1 MKLVTKIQLINWH
14 YFSNEIINLKEINF
28 LTGANTAGKSTII
41 DAIQAAL
48 MGETRSSRFNRAAGK
63 KSERTFR
70 SYLVGTLGE
79 DINSGTRSLREGKD
93 FTSYVVLEFY
103 DNIKHENFCIG
114 LTADVYSDASDEKKS
129 WFILDDILPTEQF
142 IKNGITTDSTSFLK
156 WGRQKY
162 AGKFQSFD
170 NAKTFKKAVL
180 RRVNVFDEK
189 AFMLLRKAIAFEP
202 ISNIEEFITTN
213 ICDIEENINTLAMQ
227 EDIRSYQLTEQAAKD
242 TKQRLKA
249 LEEICR
255 EYSEVKDL
263 RARKQLQQFFI
274 DYGYYRDEQEK
285 LTKANDEV
293 NELKAQIA
301 EYQSLSEHLSAEG
314 EMLKAKHEQ
323 LESQKTQ
330 FLSESRKDILEV
342 RRDAVQGKINNA
354 CADEKKLIDSVL
366 YTAEKWIEKCGV
378 ILGEV
383 GEFNESSEEKAIY
396 AIEDLKKMLNRVVN
410 FSDKSFGETSEK
422 YFADIKAAYERAL
435 ALSKPIDVHYSA
447 EENSKTQRKNELEH
461 EIAVLNSGKKYFP
474 QKADN
479 LKSAIQR
486 ELSKKYNR
494 EIKVE
499 FLADVID
506 ISDSDWKNAV
516 EGILANDRMNI
527 IVPPEYFM
535 DAYKIY
541 KRIYKNLEVYEYSV
555 VDLERVFADKQIIKA
570 GSLAQVV
577 RCDDKY
583 VRAYIDYLL
592 GRVIRCYDEEKLR
605 DNRIS
610 VTKDCMIYRNY
621 AVKSIK
627 PHHYKNRYIGQKSI
641 AEQLQQKKKELELVN
656 AQLSEISSHLRNT
669 KAFTESD
676 WFVNQTFLNN
686 VVTPAFKAYSALP
699 DFRDELRDIVD
710 KLSQIDMTRLEE
722 IESSIKQNNNLIGEN
737 TKKQKDLLIKTTQ
750 NCEKLANLCEHEI
763 PQLERN
769 IRERESS
776 ISDQYSDEFI
786 EQIAKPEFEK
796 RLSQKGTPRAVAEA
810 FINHVK
816 QTESKL
822 KTAEGV
828 LQGTRSK
835 YNEDNHP
842 PFNAF
847 DTETNDEYEREYKRI
862 SEIEL
867 PNFEERITKAKEV
880 AMESFKNDFV
890 NKLKSHIQS
899 VIDHIKD
906 LNKALKKAKFGNV
919 TYEFECKPNP
929 DYFAYY
935 NMIMAAEEGETL
947 FSYEF
952 REKYKDTIDNLF
964 AQIEVFNISDSAAA
978 EAVEKL
984 SKYSTYLS
992 FDLLSIDANGIR
1004 ERLSKTIT
1012 SKSGGEIQTPF
1023 YVAMLASF
1031 VQLYKVQD
1039 TRNQI
1044 DNTMRLVIFDEAFN
1058 KMDPERIAK
1067 SISMLREFGL
1077 QAIICSPTDKADNI
1091 APLCDK
1097 TLLVDKQDNG
1107 KGGYRSTVIEW
1118 TKEMGDIKCST
1129 ETES

>member
-14 YFSNEIINLKEINF
+14 YFSNELINLKEINF
-28 LTGANTAGKSTII
+28 LTGSNSAGKSTII

-48 MGETRSSRFNRAAGK
+48 MGETRSSHFNRAAGK

-79 DINSGTRSLREGKD
+79 DVDSGTRSLREGKD
-93 FTSYVVLEFY
+93 FTSYIVLEFY
-103 DNIKHENFCIG
+103 DDIKHEHFCIG
-114 LTADVYSDASDEKKS
+114 LTADVYSDASDERKS
-129 WFILDDILPTEQF
+129 WFILDDVLPTEQF

-156 WGRQKY
+156 WGRQKP

-170 NAKTFKKAVL
+170 NAKSFRKSVL

-227 EDIRSYQLTEQAAKD
+227 EDIRSYQQIEQDAKD
-242 TKQRLKA
+242 TERKLNS
-249 LEEICR
+249 LVEICKK
-255 EYSEVKDL
+255 YSDVQNF
-263 RARKQLQQFFI
+263 RNRKKLQQFFI
-274 DYGYYRDEQEK
+274 DYGYYRDEQDK
-285 LTKANDEV
+285 LTEAKFKV
-293 NELKAQIA
+293 NELNAQIA
-301 EYQSLSEHLSAEG
+301 ECQSLSEYLVAEA
-314 EMLKAKHEQ
+314 EALKAKNDRLVSE
-323 LESQKTQ
+323 KMQ
-330 FLSESRKDILEV
+330 FLSESRKDILELQ
-342 RRDAVQGKINNA
+342 RESAQKEINNA
-354 CADEKKLIDSVL
+354 CEDEKELINRVL
-366 YTAEKWIEKCGV
+366 INAGKWIGKCDV

-383 GEFNESSEEKAIY
+383 SEFNVGCKEETAN
-396 AIEDLKKMLNRVVN
+396 AIENLKKMLNRIAK
-410 FSDKSFGETSEK
+410 FSEKSFGETSEK
-422 YFADIKAAYERAL
+422 YFSDIKTAYEQVIAL
-435 ALSKPIDVHYSA
+435 TQPIKEHYSA
-447 EENSKTQRKNELEH
+447 ENNDKTQRKNELEQ
-461 EIAVLNSGKKYFP
+461 EIAVLNSGKKYYP
-474 QKADN
+474 QKAEK
-479 LKSAIQR
+479 LKSTIQS
-486 ELSKKYNR
+486 ELSEKYNR

-506 ISDSDWKNAV
+506 VTDSDWKNAV
-516 EGILANDRMNI
+516 EGVLANDRMNI
-527 IVPPEYFM
+527 IVPPECFM
-535 DAYKIY
+535 DAYRIY
-541 KRIYKNLEVYEYSV
+541 KRVHKALGVHEYSV
-555 VDLERVFADKQIIKA
+555 VDLERVFADEHTVKA

-577 RCDDKY
+577 HCEDKY

-621 AVKSIK
+621 AVKPIN
-627 PHHYKNRYIGQKSI
+627 PFHYEHPYIGQKSI
-641 AEQLQQKKKELELVN
+641 AEQLQQKNKELELVN
-656 AQLSEISSHLRNT
+656 AQMFEISSHLRNT
-669 KAFTESD
+669 KTFTESE
-676 WFVNQTFLNN
+676 WFINQTFLDS
-686 VVTPAFKAYSALP
+686 VVSPAFEASSALP
-699 DFRDELRDIVD
+699 DLRDKLCDIAD
-710 KLSQIDMTRLEE
+710 KLSKIDTARLEE
-722 IESSIKQNNNLIGEN
+722 IEAAIKQNNKLINDNTQKHRNALVET
-737 TKKQKDLLIKTTQ
+737 TKKREQQT
-750 NCEKLANLCEHEI
+750 NLCEREI
-763 PQLERN
+763 PLFERN
-769 IRERESS
+769 IRDHESK
-776 ISDQYSDEFI
+776 ISEQYSDEFL
-786 EQIAKPEFEK
+786 EQRAIPEFEK
-796 RLSQKGTPRAVAEA
+796 RLSQYGTPRATAES
-810 FINHVK
+810 FISPVK
-816 QTESKL
+816 QTDTSLKEAENKL
-822 KTAEGV
+822 REK
-828 LQGTRSK
+828 RSE
-835 YNEDNHP
+835 YNEKYHP
-842 PFNAF
+842 SFNAF

-867 PNFEERITKAKEV
+867 PGYAERITRAKEV

-890 NKLKSHIQS
+890 NKLKYHIQS

-919 TYEFECKPNP
+919 TYEFEWKPNP
-929 DYFAYY
+929 DYFDYY
-935 NMIMAAEEGETL
+935 NMIMAAEDGETL

-964 AQIEVFNISDSAAA
+964 AQIEVFDVSDSAAA

-992 FDLLSIDANGIR
+992 FDLLSIDANGIK

-1012 SKSGGEIQTPF
+1012 AKSGGEIQTPF

-1044 DNTMRLVIFDEAFN
+1044 DNTMRLIIFDEAFN

-1067 SISMLREFGL
+1067 SVSMLREFGL

-1118 TKEMGDIKCST
+1118 TKEMGDLKCNT
-1129 ETES
+1129 ETVS

>member
-14 YFSNEIINLKEINF
+14 YFSNELINLKEINF
-28 LTGANTAGKSTII
+28 LTGANSAGKSTII

-48 MGETRSSRFNRAAGK
+48 MGETRSSHFNRAAGK

-79 DINSGTRSLREGKD
+79 DMDNGTRSLREGKD
-93 FTSYVVLEFY
+93 FTSYIVLEFY
-103 DNIKHENFCIG
+103 DDIKHENFCIG

-129 WFILDDILPTEQF
+129 WFILDDVLPTGQF
-142 IKNGITTDSTSFLK
+142 IKNGKTTDSTSFLK
-156 WGRQKY
+156 WGRQER

-170 NAKTFKKAVL
+170 NAKQFRKGVL

-213 ICDIEENINTLAMQ
+213 ICDIEENINTLEMQ
-227 EDIRSYQLTEQAAKD
+227 EDIRSYQLTEQQAKIME
-242 TKQRLKA
+242 QRQNSLA
-249 LEEICR
+249 EICKK
-255 EYSEVKDL
+255 YSNVKSI

-285 LTKANDEV
+285 LAEAKDKV
-293 NELKAQIA
+293 NELNVQIA
-301 EYQSLSEHLSAEG
+301 ECQSLSECLAAEA
-314 EMLKAKHEQ
+314 ETLKAEHER
-323 LESQKTQ
+323 LVSEKSQ

-342 RRDAVQGKINNA
+342 QRNTVQREINDACEN
-354 CADEKKLIDSVL
+354 EKKLINSVL
-366 YTAEKWIEKCGV
+366 INAGKWIGKCDV
-378 ILGEV
+378 ILGEI
-383 GEFNESSEEKAIY
+383 GEFNGGSEENAAH
-396 AIEDLKKMLNRVVN
+396 AIEDLKKMLNRVAK
-410 FSDKSFGETSEK
+410 FSEKSFGETSEK
-422 YFADIKAAYERAL
+422 YFADIKAAYEQAL
-435 ALSKPIDVHYSA
+435 ALAQPLEEHYSA
-447 EENSKTQRKNELEH
+447 EKNSKTRRKNELEQ
-461 EIAVLNSGKKYFP
+461 EIAVLGRGKKYYP
-474 QKADN
+474 PKAEK
-479 LKSAIQR
+479 LKNAIQSG
-486 ELSKKYNR
+486 LSEKYNH

-506 ISDSDWKNAV
+506 ITDADWKNAV
-516 EGILANDRMNI
+516 EGVLANDRMNI
-527 IVPPEYFM
+527 IVPPECFM
-535 DAYKIY
+535 DAYRIY
-541 KRIYKNLEVYEYSV
+541 KRVHKTLGVHEYSV
-555 VDLERVFADKQIIKA
+555 VDLERVFADEQTVKA

-577 RCDDKY
+577 SCEDKY

-605 DNRIS
+605 DNRVS
-610 VTKDCMIYRNY
+610 VTRDCMIYRNY
-621 AVKSIK
+621 AVKPIN
-627 PHHYKNRYIGQKSI
+627 PHHYENPFIGQKSI
-641 AEQLQQKKKELELVN
+641 AEQLQQKNRELQLVN
-656 AQLSEISSHLRNT
+656 AQLFEVSSHLRNT
-669 KAFTESD
+669 KAFTESE
-676 WFVNQTFLNN
+676 WFVNLTFLDS
-686 VVTPAFKAYSALP
+686 VVAPAFKAHSELP
-699 DFRDELRDIVD
+699 DLWDKIHDIVN
-710 KLSQIDMTRLEE
+710 KLSKIDTARLEE
-722 IESSIKQNNNLIGEN
+722 IETEIKQNKRLINENSQKQNNALVET
-737 TKKQKDLLIKTTQ
+737 TKKQ
-750 NCEKLANLCEHEI
+750 EKLTNLCEREI
-763 PQLERN
+763 PQFERSLN
-769 IRERESS
+769 ERESN
-776 ISDQYSDEFI
+776 ISEQYSVEFL
-786 EQIAKPEFEK
+786 EQRAIPEFEK
-796 RLSQKGTPRAVAEA
+796 RLSQYGTPRAFADA
-810 FINHVK
+810 FINPVK
-816 QTESKL
+816 QTDTSL
-822 KTAEGV
+822 KTAENE
-828 LQGTRSK
+828 LREKRSE
-835 YNEDNHP
+835 YNNTFHLS
-842 PFNAF
+842 FNIS
-847 DTETNDEYEREYKRI
+847 DTETNDDFEQDYKKI

-867 PNFEERITKAKEV
+867 PAFAERITRAKEV
-880 AMESFKNDFV
+880 AMESFRNDFV

-929 DYFAYY
+929 DYFDYY

-947 FSYEF
+947 FSYDF

-964 AQIEVFNISDSAAA
+964 AQIEAFDGSDSAAA

-984 SKYSTYLS
+984 SRYSTYLS

-1023 YVAMLASF
+1023 YVAILASF

-1039 TRNQI
+1039 TRNQV

-1118 TKEMGDIKCST
+1118 TKDMGDIKCSS
-1129 ETES
+1129 ETVS

>member
-14 YFSNEIINLKEINF
+14 YFSNELINLEEINF

-48 MGETRSSRFNRAAGK
+48 MGETRSSHFNRAAGK

-79 DINSGTRSLREGKD
+79 DIDSGTRSLREGKD

-103 DNIKHENFCIG
+103 DDIKHENFCIG

-129 WFILDDILPTEQF
+129 WFILDDVLPTEQF

-156 WGRQKY
+156 WGRQKP

-170 NAKTFKKAVL
+170 NAKAFKKSVL

-242 TKQRLKA
+242 TERKLNA
-249 LEEICR
+249 LAEICR
-255 EYSEVKDL
+255 KYSEVKNL

-285 LTKANDEV
+285 LTEAKDKV
-293 NELKAQIA
+293 NELNVQIA
-301 EYQSLSEHLSAEG
+301 ECRSLSERLSNEAKMLNAE
-314 EMLKAKHEQ
+314 HER
-323 LESQKTQ
+323 LVSEKTQ
-330 FLSESRKDILEV
+330 FLSKSSKGILEV
-342 RRDAVQGKINNA
+342 HRDAVQREINDA
-354 CADEKKLIDSVL
+354 CEDEKKLIYSVL
-366 YTAEKWIEKCGV
+366 SNTGKWIGKCDV
-378 ILGEV
+378 IFGEV
-383 GEFNESSEEKAIY
+383 GEFNGGNEEEAAH
-396 AIEDLKKMLNRVVN
+396 AIEKLKKMLNRVAR
-410 FSDKSFGETSEK
+410 FSEKSFEETSEK
-422 YFADIKAAYERAL
+422 YFADIKAAYEQAL
-435 ALSKPIDVHYSA
+435 ALSKPIEEHYSA
-447 EENSKTQRKNELEH
+447 EKNSRTQRKNELEQ
-461 EIAVLNSGKKYFP
+461 EIAVLNRGKKYYP
-474 QKADN
+474 PKAEK
-479 LKSAIQR
+479 LKSAIQS
-486 ELSKKYNR
+486 ELSEKYNR

-506 ISDSDWKNAV
+506 ITDTEWKNAV
-516 EGILANDRMNI
+516 EGVLANDRMNI
-527 IVPPEYFM
+527 IVPPECFM
-535 DAYKIY
+535 DAYRIY
-541 KRIYKNLEVYEYSV
+541 KRVHKAFGVHEYSV
-555 VDLERVFADKQIIKA
+555 VDLERVFADEQTVKA

-577 RCDDKY
+577 SCEDKY

-610 VTKDCMIYRNY
+610 VTRDCMIYRNY
-621 AVKSIK
+621 AVKPIN
-627 PHHYKNRYIGQKSI
+627 PFHYEHPYIGQKSI
-641 AEQLQQKKKELELVN
+641 AEQLQQKNKELELVN
-656 AQLSEISSHLRNT
+656 AQLFEISSHLRNT
-669 KAFTESD
+669 KAFTESE
-676 WFVNQTFLNN
+676 WFVNQTFLNS
-686 VVTPAFKAYSALP
+686 VVTPAFESHSTLP
-699 DFRDELRDIVD
+699 DLHNKLRDITD
-710 KLSQIDMTRLEE
+710 KLSKIDTTRLEE
-722 IESSIKQNNNLIGEN
+722 IESAIKQNN
-737 TKKQKDLLIKTTQ
+737 TLIKDNTQKQNNALVETTQ
-750 NCEKLANLCEHEI
+750 KCEKLTNLCEREI
-763 PQLERN
+763 PQIEEE

-776 ISDQYSDEFI
+776 ISEQYSDEFL
-786 EQIAKPEFEK
+786 EQRAIPEFEK
-796 RLSQKGTPRAVAEA
+796 RLSQYGTPRDTAEA
-810 FINHVK
+810 FINPVK
-816 QTESKL
+816 QTVTLMEK
-822 KTAEGV
+822 AEKE
-828 LQGTRSK
+828 LRDKRSE
-835 YNEDNHP
+835 YNTDYHP
-842 PFNAF
+842 SFDAF
-847 DTETNDEYEREYKRI
+847 DTETNDEYEREYIRI
-862 SEIEL
+862 SKIEL
-867 PNFEERITKAKEV
+867 PAFAERITRAKEV

-929 DYFAYY
+929 DYFDYY

-964 AQIEVFNISDSAAA
+964 AQIEVFDVSDSAAA

-1023 YVAMLASF
+1023 YVAILASF

-1091 APLCDK
+1091 APLCDR

-1107 KGGYRSTVIEW
+1107 TGGYRSTVIEW
-1118 TKEMGDIKCST
+1118 TKEMGDIKCN
-1129 ETES
+1129 TESVS

>member
-14 YFSNEIINLKEINF
+14 YFSNELINLKKINF

-48 MGETRSSRFNRAAGK
+48 MGETKSSHFNRAAGK
-63 KSERTFR
+63 KSQRTFR

-79 DINSGTRSLREGKD
+79 DIDSGTRSLREGKD

-103 DNIKHENFCIG
+103 DDIKHENFCIG

-129 WFILDDILPTEQF
+129 WFILDDVLPTEQF

-156 WGRQKY
+156 WGRQKP

-170 NAKTFKKAVL
+170 NAKTFKRSVL

-227 EDIRSYQLTEQAAKD
+227 EDIRSYQLTEQSAKD
-242 TKQRLKA
+242 TERKLNA
-249 LEEICR
+249 LAEICR
-255 EYSEVKDL
+255 KYSEVKNL

-285 LTKANDEV
+285 LTEAKDKV
-293 NELKAQIA
+293 NELNVKIA
-301 EYQSLSEHLSAEG
+301 ECRSLSEHLSNEAKMLNAE
-314 EMLKAKHEQ
+314 HER
-323 LESQKTQ
+323 LVSEKTQ

-342 RRDAVQGKINNA
+342 QRNAVQREINDACDDERKLTNSVLNNA
-354 CADEKKLIDSVL
+354 DG
-366 YTAEKWIEKCGV
+366 WIGKCDV

-383 GEFNESSEEKAIY
+383 GEFNGINEKNAVY
-396 AIEDLKKMLNRVVN
+396 AIEELKKMLNRVAK
-410 FSDKSFGETSEK
+410 FSEKSFSETSEK
-422 YFADIKAAYERAL
+422 YFSDIKAAYERAL
-435 ALSKPIDVHYSA
+435 ALSKPIEEHYSA
-447 EENSKTQRKNELEH
+447 EKNNKTQRKNELEQ
-461 EIAVLNSGKKYFP
+461 EIAVLNSGKKYYP
-474 QKADN
+474 QKAEK
-479 LKSAIQR
+479 LKSAIQSS
-486 ELSKKYNR
+486 LSEKYGY

-506 ISDSDWKNAV
+506 ITDADWKNAV
-516 EGILANDRMNI
+516 EGVLANDRMNI
-527 IVPPEYFM
+527 IVPPECFM
-535 DAYKIY
+535 DAYRIY
-541 KRIYKNLEVYEYSV
+541 KRVHKAIGVHEYSV
-555 VDLERVFADKQIIKA
+555 VDLERVFADEQTVKS

-577 RCDDKY
+577 SCENKY

-605 DNRIS
+605 DNRVS
-610 VTKDCMIYRNY
+610 VTRDCMIYRNY
-621 AVKSIK
+621 AVKPIN
-627 PHHYKNRYIGQKSI
+627 PFHYEHPYIGQKSI
-641 AEQLQQKKKELELVN
+641 AEQLQQKNKELELVN
-656 AQLSEISSHLRNT
+656 AQLFEISSHLGNT
-669 KAFTESD
+669 KAFTESE
-676 WFVNQTFLNN
+676 WFVNQTFLNSI
-686 VVTPAFKAYSALP
+686 VTPAFEAHSALP
-699 DFRDELRDIVD
+699 DLRDKLHDIMD
-710 KLSQIDMTRLEE
+710 KLAKIDMARLEE
-722 IESSIKQNNNLIGEN
+722 IESAIKQNNTLIKDN
-737 TKKQKDLLIKTTQ
+737 AQKQKNALVETTQ
-750 NCEKLANLCEHEI
+750 KCEKLTNLCEREI
-763 PQLERN
+763 PQIEEE
-769 IRERESS
+769 IRERESI
-776 ISDQYSDEFI
+776 ISEQYSNEFL
-786 EQIAKPEFEK
+786 EQRAIPEFEK
-796 RLSQKGTPRAVAEA
+796 RLLQYGTPRATAEA
-810 FINHVK
+810 FINPVK
-816 QTESKL
+816 QTDTSLEK
-822 KTAEGV
+822 AEKE
-828 LQGTRSK
+828 LRDKRSE
-835 YNEDNHP
+835 YNAEYHP
-842 PFNAF
+842 SFNAF
-847 DTETNDEYEREYKRI
+847 DTETNDEYEREYIRI

-867 PNFEERITKAKEV
+867 PAFAERITRAKEV

-929 DYFAYY
+929 DYFDYY
-935 NMIMAAEEGETL
+935 NMIMAAEEGENL

-964 AQIEVFNISDSAAA
+964 AQIEVFDISDSAAA

-1039 TRNQI
+1039 TKNQI

-1118 TKEMGDIKCST
+1118 TKEMGNIK
-1129 ETES
+1129 